1 MSIPQSIG
9 YNVTSADES
18 KLFVGSEV
26 SKALIA
32 TPNYHTSCEISFH
45 DNKNNKNFK
54 FTPTKDITAYELALL
69 FKMFIH
75 STSGYNLVDISSY
88 VKEHGIERHFTET

>member
-9 YNVTSADES
+9 YNIESIDDS
-18 KLFVGSEV
+18 KLFFGSEV
-26 SKALIA
+26 SKALIVPA
-32 TPNYHTSCEISFH
+32 YQTSCEISFH

-54 FTPTKDITAYELALL
+54 FTPTKDIAAYELALL